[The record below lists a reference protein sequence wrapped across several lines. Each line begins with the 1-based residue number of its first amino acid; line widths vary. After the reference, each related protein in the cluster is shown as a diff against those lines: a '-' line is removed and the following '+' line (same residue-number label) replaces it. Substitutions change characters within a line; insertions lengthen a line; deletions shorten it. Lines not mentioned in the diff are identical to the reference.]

1 MDTKII
7 TLDFTECCYLGEVYE
22 VIRRELELPEWFG
35 ANPDALWDALT
46 GIVHTP
52 AEIRILPQARRSELL
67 PEIEEIIAVFQEAAQ
82 TYQEIS
88 VTVL

>member
-1 MDTKII
+1 MKKVI
-7 TLDFTECCYLGEVYE
+7 TLDFSECCYLGEVYE

-46 GIVHTP
+46 GIAHTS
-52 AEIRILPQARRSELL
+52 AEIRVLPQARRSELL

>member
-1 MDTKII
+1 MKKVI

-22 VIRRELELPEWFG
+22 VIRRGLELPEWFG

-46 GIVHTP
+46 GIVLTP

-82 TYQEIS
+82 TYREIS